1 MLSVCAP
8 NLCTKIKKSLEPVN
22 LRARPRLHMATKQ
35 TEVALRNRLLN
46 AFDSVGRARIAPY
59 IEIVTAKRG
68 DVLCE
73 SGGTPTY
80 AYFPDGAV
88 LSLLTV
94 LKDGAAIETANMG
107 REGAFG
113 LCAAMYSWPSF
124 YNRTPWHSYGSF
136 TQCLVQ
142 SPGALLRIPISA
154 LRREFEH
161 SAYSRSLLV
170 SYTDALMAQIQQTV
184 ACTAHHRI
192 QERICRWL
200 LAMHDRAEGE
210 DLSYTHEFLADI
222 LGINRKSATLA
233 LQALQKLG
241 LVSYSRGKIQV
252 VDRKGLERASCECY
266 AIIKEHHEA
275 VLNPPLQVIQEKAPV
290 LSGTG
295 HGAR

>member
-1 MLSVCAP
+1 
-8 NLCTKIKKSLEPVN
+8 
-22 LRARPRLHMATKQ
+22 MATKQ
-35 TEVALRNRLLN
+35 IEVAPRNRLLN
-46 AFDSVGRARIAPY
+46 AFDSASRARIDPH
-59 IEIVTAKRG
+59 IQRITANRG

-73 SGGTPTY
+73 AGDIPAY

-124 YNRTPWHSYGSF
+124 YSRTPWHSYGSL

-142 SPGALLRIPISA
+142 SPGALLRVPISA

-184 ACTAHHRI
+184 ACTAHHKI

-200 LAMHDRAEGE
+200 LAMHDRSEGE

-222 LGINRKSATLA
+222 LGINRKSVTLA
-233 LQALQKLG
+233 LQALQKAG
-241 LVSYSRGKIQV
+241 LISYSRGRIQV
-252 VDRKGLERASCECY
+252 LDRKGLERSSCECY
-266 AIIKEHHEA
+266 AVIKEHHEA
-275 VLNPPLQVIQEKAPV
+275 VLRPPLHVV
-290 LSGTG
+290 LETG
-295 HGAR
+295 AA